1 MLGAKDL
8 LEYWL
13 TIFEP
18 ISKNGELFIYSN
30 YYPQKNIPYKN
41 IDDICLFEDDPV
53 YNLLKSVDT
62 CSIDELYHMLQ
73 YRKDFSKGSLIYV
86 NLPLNKNNLKNE
98 INGDVQKIL
107 CFLRG
112 SNFSTYEENVNATKQ
127 FINKFDCQLKWFN
140 TEDVPINKYE
150 RAQNK
155 EVSFKKV
162 QEIKDK
168 DYN

>member
-30 YYPQKNIPYKN
+30 YYPQKSFPYKN
-41 IDDICLFEDDPV
+41 IKDIYFFEDDPV
-53 YNLLKSVDT
+53 YNLMKSVDT

-86 NLPLNKNNLKNE
+86 NLPLNKNNLKHE
-98 INGDVQKIL
+98 INGDVQKTL

-112 SNFSTYEENVNATKQ
+112 NNFSTYEENFNSTKQ
-127 FINKFDCQLKWFN
+127 FLNTFNYQLKWFN
-140 TEDVPINKYE
+140 TEDVPINTNE
-150 RAQNK
+150 RTQIK
-155 EVSFKKV
+155 EV
-162 QEIKDK
+162 
-168 DYN
+168 